1 MASNFKDGIINQ
13 LCMKHSVIKDGVSTS
28 TVQLENVFAALSFV
42 FLGRQFGSLIRRK
55 ATKNENPK
63 VLLGQTKLHA
73 SLDAA
78 PLGSNWK
85 AISRSANGNA

>member
-13 LCMKHSVIKDGVSTS
+13 FCMKHTIIKDGVSTS
-28 TVQLENVFAALSFV
+28 SVQLENVFAALSFV

-55 ATKNENPK
+55 VSKTSEPK
-63 VLLGQTKLHA
+63 VLLGETKLHH
-73 SLDAA
+73 SLNSAV
-78 PLGSNWK
+78 LGSEWK